1 MKESSV
7 NRILGGSP
15 EENEDLGERFKK
27 AFQYF
32 GEGKIYL
39 SERNK
44 TPDETA
50 IINLANQETNNV
62 IERFGVP
69 PMDVPLGNIHVFSKK
84 EYADFTSEVA
94 EDTDPSQTDAIFSTG
109 TQIIAMEDQ
118 GENLVE
124 FTKRVLHEMYH
135 LKSYQSVDFARK
147 SEKRHKMRRM
157 GMAIALRGDSA
168 DRIVFAFKNL
178 NEALTESLSMLSL
191 AGMTARS
198 DLPGA
203 LSKQLEQGHGKF
215 SYVKEM
221 DKMSQ
226 LIELIYDKNKEKF
239 GNKWEVYKV
248 FFKAAFSGKLLE
260 AARLIEKTF
269 GKGSFRKLGEELQ
282 K

>member
-157 GMAIALRGDSA
+157 GMAIALRGGSA
-168 DRIVFAFKNL
+168 DRIAFAFRDF

-191 AGMTARS
+191 AGVMARG
-198 DLPGA
+198 DLPAA
-203 LSKQLEQGHGKF
+203 LSKQLEQDYGKF
-215 SYVKEM
+215 SYAKEM

-226 LIELIYDKNKEKF
+226 LIELIYGKNKEKF
-239 GNKWEVYKV
+239 ENKWEVYKV
-248 FFKAAFSGKLLE
+248 FFKAAFSGKLLGI
-260 AARLIEKTF
+260 ARLIEKTF
-269 GKGSFRKLGEELQ
+269 GKGSFRELGKEL
-282 K
+282 